1 MILSTTFYSN
11 TGWLFVGIFIHAEFI
26 ISHVALYTSRNIF
39 KVALIWIK
47 MTAAPW
53 HVCRSLAKDV
63 HKVCMYIENNVSI
76 INKHDL
82 SVASVECSSIDCMA
96 AAMEFEFFEIDLEV
110 DKIEKRK
117 FPMRNANMQKRYKKL
132 KMSIET
138 RQMCL
143 INQKH

>member
-1 MILSTTFYSN
+1 MNL
-11 TGWLFVGIFIHAEFI
+11 IFSKKI
-26 ISHVALYTSRNIF
+26 I
-39 KVALIWIK
+39 
-47 MTAAPW
+47 W

-117 FPMRNANMQKRYKKL
+117 FPMRNANMQSFLQRSINKRVNR
-132 KMSIET
+132 T
-138 RQMCL
+138 V
-143 INQKH
+143 

>member
-1 MILSTTFYSN
+1 MNL
-11 TGWLFVGIFIHAEFI
+11 IFSKKI
-26 ISHVALYTSRNIF
+26 T
-39 KVALIWIK
+39 
-47 MTAAPW
+47 W

-82 SVASVECSSIDCMA
+82 SIGIIFENYGKQRCSSIDCMA

-117 FPMRNANMQKRYKKL
+117 FPMRNANMQSFLQRSINKRVNRKSNK
-132 KMSIET
+132 
-138 RQMCL
+138 
-143 INQKH
+143 